1 MVAIAVGGV
10 GRAVGLEV
18 LMAAVALVAEFVG
31 GAQEPPLREPLLVV
45 AFGAEGEGGGGGA
58 GVLGEEGGGWGL
70 GGKTAEHS
78 RGGYYFPFRPLLVFA
93 VGVADVVAGTEFGIA
108 LHEVVPGAFATE
120 ACFVALAVAARE
132 LSQQAFLLGVGV
144 AVGAFA

>member
-1 MVAIAVGGV
+1 MVP
-10 GRAVGLEV
+10 RSHR
-18 LMAAVALVAEFVG
+18 F
-31 GAQEPPLREPLLVV
+31 EPLLVV

-58 GVLGEEGGGWGL
+58 GVLGERPAGSVG
-70 GGKTAEHS
+70 S
-78 RGGYYFPFRPLLVFA
+78 YFPFRPLLVFA